1 MNVYKKEAEQ
11 PARACVI
18 WMHGLGADAQDMA
31 GLAEQLPVNIPVRH
45 VFMNA
50 PVRPVTLN
58 NNMPM
63 RAWYNISGV
72 NLTDRDDIKG
82 ILQSEQLIR
91 EVIDE
96 QVADGFAS
104 EQIFLA
110 GFSQGG
116 AMALFS
122 GFRTPTPLAGIIALS
137 SYIPARNEC
146 KTTQE
151 KSTPIFMASGQYD
164 SMVLPE
170 WSKQSARWVQD
181 QGYANLC
188 WNEYLMEH
196 SICKEEIID
205 LAKWLTTQV
214 SAISAGGVS

>member
-1 MNVYKKEAEQ
+1 MYKKDAEQ

-18 WMHGLGADAQDMA
+18 WMHGLGADAQDMS
-31 GLAEQLPVNIPVRH
+31 GLAEQLPVNVPVRH

-63 RAWYNISGV
+63 RAWYNIYGM
-72 NLTDRDDIKG
+72 NLTDRDDIEG
-82 ILQSEQLIR
+82 ILQSEKLVR
-91 EVIDE
+91 EVIDA
-96 QVADGFAS
+96 QVADGFIS

-116 AMALFS
+116 AMALFTGLKTS
-122 GFRTPTPLAGIIALS
+122 SPLAGIIALS
-137 SYIPARNEC
+137 GYIPARDKC
-146 KTTQE
+146 KTIQE
-151 KSTPIFMASGQYD
+151 KKTPIFMASGQYD
-164 SMVLPE
+164 PIVLPE
-170 WSKQSARWVQD
+170 WSKQSARWIQE
-181 QGYANLC
+181 QGYENLS

-196 SICKEEIID
+196 AICMEELTD

-214 SAISAGGVS
+214 SSISAGGVS